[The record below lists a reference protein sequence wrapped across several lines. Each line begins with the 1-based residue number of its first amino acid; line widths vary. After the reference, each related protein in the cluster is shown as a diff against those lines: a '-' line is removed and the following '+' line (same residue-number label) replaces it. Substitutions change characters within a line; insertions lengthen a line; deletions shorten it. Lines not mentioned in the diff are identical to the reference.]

1 LSRKLV
7 NIYIGPCNTAPGWSG
22 ITWAGLELPLRV
34 LAWEA
39 EDGLIWLGY
48 NSPQTIVDGLD
59 LHDVDDVTCMMTNAL
74 DALTE

>member
-1 LSRKLV
+1 MKNDQLL
-7 NIYIGPCNTAPGWSG
+7 
-22 ITWAGLELPLRV
+22 GLELPLWV

-39 EDGLIWLGY
+39 EDGRIWLGY